1 MKPLRTFRLE
11 EYLGEWEFKVRYHLT
26 ASDAESITIEE
37 LLALGTDADRE
48 GFLKLPL
55 SYIETW
61 GTPELREAVAGT
73 YEQVDADHVL
83 AFAGAEEALFW
94 AIQELVGPGDHA
106 VVTVPC
112 YQAMET
118 VTLATGAD
126 VSALVPR
133 REDGWA
139 LDLDELRSLLR
150 PTTKLVAVNF
160 PNNPTGYV
168 PDEATFRE
176 LVALCDE
183 RGIRLFCD
191 EVYRGIEVDPARTI
205 SQAADLSET
214 AVSLNVASKSYGLP
228 GLRVGWLACR
238 DRALLER
245 LEKRKHYTSICNAAP
260 AEYLAAV
267 ALRCREPIW
276 ARNRGIVAANRPL
289 FDDFFARWADLFD
302 WQPPVGGLRLLPA
315 LHGRR
320 RGGVLREAARRRGR
334 AGAAGE
340 HVPLGDRRVT
350 PADHFR
356 VGIGRL
362 GLEDGI
368 EAFEPSRSMRRDERG
383 GLRHSRAAPL
393 AVRHESPAGRVL
405 RAREVPG
412 RLPLG

>member
-11 EYLGEWEFKVRYHLT
+11 EYLGEWEFRVRYHLT
-26 ASDAESITIEE
+26 ASDAESITIAE

-48 GFLKLPL
+48 GFMDLPL

-73 YEQVDADHVL
+73 YEHVDADHVL

-94 AIQELVGPGDHA
+94 TMQERAGPGDHA

-118 VTLATGAD
+118 VTVATGAD
-126 VSALVPR
+126 VRALVPR

-139 LDLDELRSLLR
+139 LDLDALRSLLR
-150 PTTKLVAVNF
+150 PTTKLVAVNY

-205 SQAADLSET
+205 TQAADLSET

-238 DRALLER
+238 DRALLKR
-245 LEKRKHYTSICNAAP
+245 LEKRKHYTSICNAGP
-260 AEYLAAV
+260 SEYLAGV
-267 ALRCREPIW
+267 ALRNREPIW

-289 FDDFFARWADLFD
+289 FDDFFARWAEFFD
-302 WQPPVGGLRLLPA
+302 WQPPVGGCVCFPRYKSGDVEDFCRRLLDA
-315 LHGRR
+315 E
-320 RGGVLREAARRRGR
+320 GVLVLPASMYHSEIADA
-334 AGAAGE
+334 
-340 HVPLGDRRVT
+340 

-362 GLEDGI
+362 GLE
-368 EAFEPSRSMRRDERG
+368 E
-383 GLRHSRAAPL
+383 GL
-393 AVRHESPAGRVL
+393 AGFDRFL
-405 RAREVPG
+405 RTQD
-412 RLPLG
+412 

>member
-11 EYLGEWEFKVRYHLT
+11 EFLGEWEFKVRYHLT

-48 GFLKLPL
+48 GFMKLPL

-61 GTPELREAVAGT
+61 GTPDTREAVAGT

-83 AFAGAEEALFW
+83 PFAGAEEALFW

-118 VTLATGAD
+118 VTVATGAD

-183 RGIRLFCD
+183 RAIRLFCD

-205 SQAADLSET
+205 TQAADLSET

-245 LEKRKHYTSICNAAP
+245 LEKRKHYTSICNAGP

-267 ALRCREPIW
+267 ALRNREPIW

-289 FDDFFARWADLFD
+289 FDDFFARWADLFE
-302 WQPPVGGLRLLPA
+302 WQPPVGGCVCFPRYTGGDVEEFCASLLDAEGVLVLPA
-315 LHGRR
+315 SMYHS
-320 RGGVLREAARRRGR
+320 EIA
-334 AGAAGE
+334 
-340 HVPLGDRRVT
+340 DT
-350 PADHFR
+350 PTDHFR

-362 GLEDGI
+362 GLEEGI
-368 EAFEPSRSMRRDERG
+368 EAFDRF
-383 GLRHSRAAPL
+383 
-393 AVRHESPAGRVL
+393 L
-405 RAREVPG
+405 RAQN
-412 RLPLG
+412 